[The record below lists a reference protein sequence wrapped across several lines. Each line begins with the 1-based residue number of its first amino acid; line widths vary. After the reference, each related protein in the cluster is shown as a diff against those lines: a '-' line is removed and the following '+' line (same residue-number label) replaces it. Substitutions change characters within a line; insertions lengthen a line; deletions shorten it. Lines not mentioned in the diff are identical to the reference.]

1 MPWRGPSAI
10 STTRKWRRSARRR
23 RGERADDAQSRRH
36 RGAGGRRRAWRL
48 RRRGAG
54 PPEAGAC
61 GADEGPARAR
71 RSAAAGQALRAGAL
85 HGGGADRPVP
95 SRAHRRRGGREPRQ
109 RKQAGARSEPA
120 EGAARV
126 VSAGIDPDARHDHP
140 EQGGV
145 RAGQGRPEP
154 LPRAKGELHGPEL
167 RGGHGHRRRRDQPEG
182 AGPGQRRG
190 MGGAHQRAAT
200 GGGQTMNTK
209 TMKAVYGFALWLAG
223 IGLALAQSNS
233 IESFE
238 VSQQAGKTIVRITTR
253 EPLRNVP
260 PNFAVASPARIA
272 FDFPNTVNSLGRA
285 SQDIGQGELRSM
297 NVVQGS
303 ERTRL
308 VLNLRR
314 PVAHEASLDGGALV
328 ISLSELAVAQTAP
341 GGQIAHFAEG
351 KAEAR
356 HAIRDVDFRR
366 GRAGEGRVVVDLSD
380 TSTGIDIR
388 QQGQNVIVEFIKT
401 ALPDNLRR
409 RLDVVDFGTPVT
421 TVSTFPQGE
430 NVRMVIEPKGQW
442 EHNAYQTDTQF
453 VVEVKPVVPDPS
465 REGQRGRYTGEKL
478 SLNFQ
483 NVEVRAVLNVIADFT
498 DLNIITSDTV
508 TGNITLRLKD
518 VPWDQALEIILQARG
533 LDSRRTGNVVWIAPR
548 DELATREKLA
558 LEATQQISDLEQT
571 RTEAFQMNYQKAADV
586 QKLLAD
592 PSQRI
597 LSKRGSAV
605 VDARTNTLF
614 VQDTPTHLEEVRRL
628 LAKIDVAVR
637 QVMIEARIVEANDSF
652 SKNLGARFGYTESA
666 STGRDIGGLKPV
678 IGGNLGTTQA
688 TAGTGLSKGVP
699 IDIPPGALQS
709 SLPANGLNAFQA
721 GQFSFV
727 LFNASLSRILTIEIS
742 AMVAAGNGTSLSS
755 PRVLTADQVEALIE
769 QGTEIPYQQST
780 SSGPTAVAFS
790 KANLALKRKP
800 QITPDDNIIM
810 SLDVNKDQPGA
821 TTPAG
826 VQINT
831 KHVKTEVLV
840 ENGGTVV
847 IGGIYEQTDR
857 TDITRI
863 PFFGELPFLGFL
875 FRNNTSLTN
884 KTELLVF
891 ITPRI
896 VNERLTIR

>member
-1 MPWRGPSAI
+1 
-10 STTRKWRRSARRR
+10 
-23 RGERADDAQSRRH
+23 
-36 RGAGGRRRAWRL
+36 
-48 RRRGAG
+48 
-54 PPEAGAC
+54 
-61 GADEGPARAR
+61 
-71 RSAAAGQALRAGAL
+71 
-85 HGGGADRPVP
+85 
-95 SRAHRRRGGREPRQ
+95 
-109 RKQAGARSEPA
+109 
-120 EGAARV
+120 
-126 VSAGIDPDARHDHP
+126 
-140 EQGGV
+140 
-145 RAGQGRPEP
+145 
-154 LPRAKGELHGPEL
+154 
-167 RGGHGHRRRRDQPEG
+167 
-182 AGPGQRRG
+182 
-190 MGGAHQRAAT
+190 
-200 GGGQTMNTK
+200 MNTK
-209 TMKAVYGFALWLAG
+209 TMKAVCGFALWLAG

-238 VSQQAGKTIVRITTR
+238 VSQQAGNTIVRITTK

-272 FDFPNTVNSLGRA
+272 FDFPNTVNALGRA

-303 ERTRL
+303 DRIRL

-314 PVAHEASLDGGALV
+314 SVAHEASLDGSTLV
-328 ISLSELAVAQTAP
+328 ISLSEPALAQTAP
-341 GGQIAHFAEG
+341 GGQVAHFAEG
-351 KAEAR
+351 KAEAS
-356 HAIRDVDFRR
+356 HAIRDIDFRR

-388 QQGQNVIVEFIKT
+388 QQGQNVIVEFLKT
-401 ALPDNLRR
+401 SLPDNLRR
-409 RLDVVDFGTPVT
+409 RLDVVDFGTPVNA
-421 TVSTFPQGE
+421 VSTFQQGE

-453 VVEVKPVVPDPS
+453 VVEVKPVVADPS
-465 REGQRGRYTGEKL
+465 REAQRGRYTGEKL

-518 VPWDQALEIILQARG
+518 VPWDQALEIILQTRG
-533 LDSRRTGNVVWIAPR
+533 LDSRRSGNVVWIAPR

-558 LEATQQISDLEQT
+558 LEAALQINDLEQT
-571 RTEAFQMNYQKAADV
+571 RTESFQMNYQKAIDV

-597 LSKRGSAV
+597 LSKRGTAV

-614 VQDTPTHLEEVRRL
+614 VQDTPSHLEEVRRL
-628 LAKIDVAVR
+628 IGKIDVAVR

-652 SKNLGARFGYTESA
+652 SKNLGVRFGYTEDA
-666 STGRDIGGLKPV
+666 RTGAIGRNIGGLKPV
-678 IGGNLGTTQA
+678 IGGDLGNAQQA
-688 TAGTGLSKGVP
+688 AGLVTGTPLLSGSP
-699 IDIPPGALQS
+699 SELQS
-709 SLPANGLNAFQA
+709 SLPAAGLNSFNA

-727 LFNASLSRILTIEIS
+727 LFNASLSRILSLEIS
-742 AMVAAGNGTSLSS
+742 ALEADGKGKIISS
-755 PRVLTADQVEALIE
+755 PRVLTANQVEALIE

-780 SSGPTAVAFS
+780 SSGATSVSFR
-790 KANLALKRKP
+790 KANLSLKVKP

-810 SLDVNKDQPGA
+810 TLDVNKDQPGA

-826 VQINT
+826 VQIST

-863 PFFGELPFLGFL
+863 PFLGELPFLGFL